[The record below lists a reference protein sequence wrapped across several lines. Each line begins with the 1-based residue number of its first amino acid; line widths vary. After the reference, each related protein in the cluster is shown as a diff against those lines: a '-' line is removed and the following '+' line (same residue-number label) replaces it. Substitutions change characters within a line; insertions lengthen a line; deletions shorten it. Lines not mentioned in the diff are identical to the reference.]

1 MESRAHPIQDLS
13 TDSKALRKAWL
24 SKARHRGSVK
34 MLRTRSAARIRKAS
48 PASTSLLGRLIS
60 PCPGAIPLFV
70 WKYRPCALRLSQRLV
85 LRRKKWYACS
95 QRQDRIGRF
104 ALATVNFKISGKQ

>member
-48 PASTSLLGRLIS
+48 PANTSLLGRLIS
-60 PCPGAIPLFV
+60 PCPGAIRFLF
-70 WKYRPCALRLSQRLV
+70 WKDRPCALRHCPRLA
-85 LRRKKWYACS
+85 LQGKKWYACS
-95 QRQDRIGRF
+95 RRRDRIGHP